1 MFYKDYMSTIKKRQ
15 REYAGV
21 YEYED
26 EHKKARGD
34 SLSETISEIIVND
47 TREPERE
54 HNET

>member
-1 MFYKDYMSTIKKRQ
+1 MSTIKKRQ